1 MGVDVNGWPNPD
13 KPGYPVDPETDGW
26 HWLANGKDVP
36 WPLFWSAEKCSWS
49 TSPWSNIQSIPV
61 SVIMHAKYLGPALM
75 PAEVE
80 ELVETIGEAAAQAM
94 NAILS
99 AIQTEG
105 ETKH

>member
-1 MGVDVNGWPNPD
+1 MSGWPNPE
-13 KPGYPVDPETDGW
+13 KPGYPDDPETDGW

-49 TSPWSNIQSIPV
+49 NSQSIPV

-80 ELVETIGEAAAQAM
+80 ELVQTIGRAAGLAL
-94 NAILS
+94 NTILD
-99 AIQTEG
+99 AIQSEG
-105 ETKH
+105 ETRH